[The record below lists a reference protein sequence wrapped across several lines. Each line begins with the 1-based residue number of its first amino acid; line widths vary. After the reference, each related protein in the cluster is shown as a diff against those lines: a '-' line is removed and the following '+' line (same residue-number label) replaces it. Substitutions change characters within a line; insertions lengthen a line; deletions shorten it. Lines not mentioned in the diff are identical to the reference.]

1 MSSTSANVPAWEQKL
16 RDDMALSVP
25 SLNTITMHSP
35 DALETSKIE
44 VPMHHDDYPPEDNVK
59 NQLIAINVATV
70 QHIQTASGAC
80 TDTIQRLKGT
90 QPNKDIWGPAIDT
103 AYWTANHSFHKRFT
117 NASDEAVKFISAL
130 PPAQQSGAANF
141 MNYSMDIVNKAIQR
155 ALSALSSAVV
165 RRSLKEYLEGN
176 WEKLT
181 EVDDDV
187 KAGADQVIAR
197 SFKPPKGWWTDAKR
211 FSLEQRAIFSQ
222 VCPQTIHRTRFSKPG
237 DYIAFEIAG
246 FRLLLMLGKDDVVR
260 AFHNVCR
267 HRAFPVTKKA
277 SGSASILG
285 CKYHGWSY
293 NNKGQLTK
301 APQFEDVI
309 GFDKSQNGLF
319 PVHTKIDDD
328 GFLHINLNSSTEAGN
343 TELERAKPIGRPA
356 ATDQTQQYL
365 GSWELKGKF
374 NWKVPGQCLD
384 LLAPNATH
392 AHRGLGN
399 AFHQEISSA
408 HFKSSL
414 SRLLGTSAAGQ
425 LRFSPLTTIY
435 SQRGSPIWSQ
445 LTYSPESVRQTTVR
459 CDVYSKSKQDISD
472 FEKRLKPEL
481 ELKIN
486 LIIRGHE
493 ELYEKLTSSVH
504 SLYHGGDEQATLA
517 DMVDKHA
524 EREKIEGAEIKP
536 AAINQCRSKGYAK
549 AEGICMALE
558 GLDNSGDLAW

>member
-1 MSSTSANVPAWEQKL
+1 MPSG
-16 RDDMALSVP
+16 SV
-25 SLNTITMHSP
+25 LNSEP
-35 DALETSKIE
+35 
-44 VPMHHDDYPPEDNVK
+44 
-59 NQLIAINVATV
+59 
-70 QHIQTASGAC
+70 
-80 TDTIQRLKGT
+80 
-90 QPNKDIWGPAIDT
+90 
-103 AYWTANHSFHKRFT
+103 
-117 NASDEAVKFISAL
+117 
-130 PPAQQSGAANF
+130 
-141 MNYSMDIVNKAIQR
+141 
-155 ALSALSSAVV
+155 SSA
-165 RRSLKEYLEGN
+165 S
-176 WEKLT
+176 
-181 EVDDDV
+181 
-187 KAGADQVIAR
+187 
-197 SFKPPKGWWTDAKR
+197 
-211 FSLEQRAIFSQ
+211 
-222 VCPQTIHRTRFSKPG
+222 HRTRFSKPG

-319 PVHTKIDDD
+319 PVHTKMDDD
-328 GFLHINLNSSTEAGN
+328 GFLHINLNSSAEAGN
-343 TELERAKPIGRPA
+343 TELERAKVIGRPV

-365 GSWELKGKF
+365 GSWEVKGKF

-384 LLAPNATH
+384 LLAPNTTH

-399 AFHQEISSA
+399 AFHREIASV

-435 SQRGSPIWSQ
+435 SQEGSPVWYQ

-472 FEKRLKPEL
+472 FEKRLKPKLEL
-481 ELKIN
+481 EIN
-486 LIIRGHE
+486 SIVRGHE

-504 SLYHGGDEQATLA
+504 SLYHGGDEHATLA

-524 EREKIEGAEIKP
+524 EREKSEGAEIKP
-536 AAINQCRSKGYAK
+536 ATVNQCRSNGYAK